1 MVSQACRARPP
12 EVCRN
17 HRRVPSLLNGACR
30 RFREPAVGMD
40 ALAPSVPGQEIMF
53 AGGVEAAPI
62 PAGCSSLDSSRRGG
76 SVYGL
81 AERPAERWRAA
92 WTSH

>member
-1 MVSQACRARPP
+1 MASQACRAWPAEMR
-12 EVCRN
+12 RN
-17 HRRVPSLLNGACR
+17 HRRVRSLLNDAYR
-30 RFREPAVGMD
+30 HFRESAAGMD
-40 ALAPSVPGQEIMF
+40 ALAPSVPGKEIMF

-62 PAGCSSLDSSRRGG
+62 PAGCSSFDSSRRGG
-76 SVYGL
+76 PVYGL